1 MSTVLALAL
10 GLFASALPARPAA
23 APGEAV
29 TPIVDNERV
38 SVRDVTWP
46 KGASSP
52 PMRPMLDIVS
62 VYVAGGTMKVTRPD
76 GKSAIVVRKAG
87 DVVFEPK
94 LTVRTEENVG
104 DGEPVRAIMIAL
116 LDHAVRPL
124 PNASGYP
131 NAFPRPGSNK
141 RLDND
146 RVLVWDY
153 TFTSGEPSPMHFHDK
168 DVVVVYM
175 ENGSL
180 RSTTPEGQSQ
190 VNPNSFGL
198 TKFNP
203 RNRTHTEQLV
213 TGTSRVIAV
222 ELR

>member
-1 MSTVLALAL
+1 MLALAL
-10 GLFASALPARPAA
+10 GLFASALPALPAA

-29 TPIVDNERV
+29 KPIVDNERV

-52 PMRPMLDIVS
+52 PMRPILDIVS
-62 VYVAGGTMKVTRPD
+62 IYLAGGTMKVTRPD
-76 GKSAIVVRKAG
+76 GTSAIVVRKTA

-94 LTVRTEENVG
+94 LTVKTEENVG
-104 DGEPVRAIMIAL
+104 NGEPVRAIMIAL
-116 LDHAVRPL
+116 LDHAVAPL
-124 PNASGYP
+124 QNTSGYP
-131 NAFPRPGSNK
+131 NAFPRPGSKK

-146 RVLVWDY
+146 RVVVWDY
-153 TFTSGEPSPMHFHDK
+153 TFTSGEASPMHFHDK
-168 DVVVVYM
+168 DVVVVYV

-180 RSTTPEGQSQ
+180 KSTTPDGRSQ
-190 VNPNSFGL
+190 INPNAFGL

-213 TGTSRVIAV
+213 TGKSRLIAV
-222 ELR
+222 ELK